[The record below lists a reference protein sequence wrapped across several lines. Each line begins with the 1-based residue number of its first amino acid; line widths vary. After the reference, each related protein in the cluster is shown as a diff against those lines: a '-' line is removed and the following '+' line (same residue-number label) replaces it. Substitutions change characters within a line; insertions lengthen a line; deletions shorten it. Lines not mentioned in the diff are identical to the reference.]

1 MKENKIFYYKSFKD
15 DFIINKNQEYK
26 LPKDYKWIHNNFFY
40 KMFSSILYKIFRFM
54 GFIYCK
60 LFLHVKIQN
69 KEVLKKYKKQG
80 YFIYGNHTQPIGDVF
95 IPAITSSKRIYTIAS
110 PSNLGVSV
118 IGPLLPMIGILPIP
132 DDLARTKD
140 LYNAVK
146 TRVKEKNAIIIYPEA
161 HVWPYYTK
169 IRPYRNTSF
178 KFPVDTNSV
187 SFCMTTTYYKRRNRK
202 KPGIKV
208 YIDGPFEIDNNL
220 NKNENKEKLCNNIYE
235 CMQKRAKESSY
246 EYIEY
251 REENK

>member
-1 MKENKIFYYKSFKD
+1 MKENKVFYYKSFEE
-15 DFIINKNQEYK
+15 DFVKSNNQEYK
-26 LPKDYKWIHNNFFY
+26 LPKDYKWIHSNVFY
-40 KMFSSILYKIFRFM
+40 KIFSSILYKLAKFL

-132 DDLARTKD
+132 EDLARTKE

-202 KPGIKV
+202 KPGIRV
-208 YIDGPFEIDNNL
+208 YIDGPFEKDNTL
-220 NKNENKEKLCNNIYE
+220 NKKENKEKLCRDIYE
-235 CMQKRAKESSY
+235 CMAKRSLNNDY
-246 EYIEY
+246 EYIKYKE
-251 REENK
+251 KL